1 MKREPLWIRGVV
13 LVVGL
18 LAVLPLAGCATKST
32 SKIEGPKVEAQRYER
47 GPIEREIIIRPR
59 AAQPKDTAPF
69 WSPDEDGHGIAGRPT
84 EPPVGDGFWDVAN
97 RAAQA
102 PDSEIHIV
110 ERYGQ
115 ILDASGKADG
125 GSVDTSADEVA
136 QNAKLQAAPVDIAPM
151 GSKSRSGSRQ
161 SSESS
166 FDITG
171 KVAAQPVALM
181 VIGALC
187 LIGAALSFKFSK
199 QLAVGLAAAG
209 GAILAFAFYPE
220 LGVFVLLGGMAVA
233 VVAAIIAA
241 RKGGTQQFA
250 LASIVKGIE
259 DISDKNNPE
268 SLGRK
273 VKAALDANLDATTLA
288 KIDAAIDPIKSKV

>member
-1 MKREPLWIRGVV
+1 MKLA
-13 LVVGL
+13 L
-18 LAVLPLAGCATKST
+18 LLLSAALCLPMVGCATKST
-32 SKIEGPKVEAQRYER
+32 SKIEGPTAEAHRYER
-47 GPIEREIIIRPR
+47 GPISRSIKVRPPSR
-59 AAQPKDTAPF
+59 DPKDYAPY
-69 WSPDEDGHGIAGRPT
+69 WTPDEDGHGIAGRPVD
-84 EPPVGDGFWDVAN
+84 PPVGDGFWDLAGAIAQ
-97 RAAQA
+97 RAQ
-102 PDSEIHIV
+102 DSEV
-110 ERYGQ
+110 EITEEYGQ

-125 GSVDTSADEVA
+125 GSVNTSADEVA

-199 QLAVGLAAAG
+199 QLSVGLAAAG

-259 DISDKNNPE
+259 DISDKNNPA
-268 SLGRK
+268 SLGRQ